1 MSEKQYFFGLPSYA
15 YIIPLLFQISTT
27 VFPILAKMAV
37 PAQTKSLATAVRV
50 LRDTQE
56 LTAKLVKY
64 TFVNTTT
71 FYILNICFLDICIDA
86 FISMYV
92 LNNVVDTADHMIL
105 KTPHFCQKTETN
117 RVNFISNTS
126 GLKQLC
132 TLCKLKTYTR
142 MRQGTYHNTN
152 FMLLQRY
159 THHNCRT
166 CKICLRNGI

>member
-1 MSEKQYFFGLPSYA
+1 MSEKQYFFGLTSSA
-15 YIIPLLFQISTT
+15 YIMPLLFQISTT

-37 PAQTKSLATAVRV
+37 PALTKSLATAVRV

-71 FYILNICFLDICIDA
+71 FYFLNICFFAICIDA
-86 FISMYV
+86 FIGISV

-105 KTPHFCQKTETN
+105 KTPHFCQQTETN
-117 RVNFISNTS
+117 RVSFFSNTS
-126 GLKQLC
+126 GFKQLC

-142 MRQGTYHNTN
+142 MREQTYHNTN
-152 FMLLQRY
+152 C
-159 THHNCRT
+159 T
-166 CKICLRNGI
+166 